1 MACAVSIFTATPR
14 AVTCREIGTVAKI
27 AAANSR
33 PMIDPAFMTVFLLG
47 GALMASSR
55 LYKIAH
61 PGHDDGYSGGLDV
74 HCSLMDAALNEKPP
88 QINIPK

>member
-1 MACAVSIFTATPR
+1 
-14 AVTCREIGTVAKI
+14 
-27 AAANSR
+27 
-33 PMIDPAFMTVFLLG
+33 MTVFLLS